1 MKLKKGD
8 IVLPEFPF
16 TDLSQKK
23 LRPALVLWASST
35 IDEITICFISSQNV
49 TSLSLDEFALNASDP
64 EFPRTG
70 LKVSSKVRVTRIVS
84 LEQRLILRRLGELG
98 SQQMQELNATIIQ
111 AFQLVEPCLLSRTC
125 RKRSQIPAIKVSPS
139 IGGVC
144 SDIATAAPIL
154 TRTVSSHS
162 RSARSY
168 SSNNRKATSQHKL
181 ESSCKLIGNIRDA
194 AAPVG
199 Q

>member
-8 IVLPEFPF
+8 IVLAEFPF

-49 TSLSLDEFALNASDP
+49 FSLSLDEFALNASDP
-64 EFPRTG
+64 EFYRTG

-111 AFQLVEPCLLSRTC
+111 AFQLV
-125 RKRSQIPAIKVSPS
+125 
-139 IGGVC
+139 
-144 SDIATAAPIL
+144 
-154 TRTVSSHS
+154 
-162 RSARSY
+162 
-168 SSNNRKATSQHKL
+168 
-181 ESSCKLIGNIRDA
+181 
-194 AAPVG
+194 
-199 Q
+199 